1 MTKKK
6 SAPAAPKGFVIL
18 SDAAILF
25 RLPPTLK
32 SEETA
37 KPIKIKVVTAYD
49 IQDNGFAETTSK
61 TMELSKETLEKTKKF
76 FLESYDL
83 VISAAGTIGKT
94 ALISEKI
101 KGNIFPITTMLVIR
115 FTEKKK
121 ENSQAMLLYLK
132 SGAGKKIIKRMTTG
146 SSINIL
152 NIGTM
157 AKMKVPALTADVNKK
172 STALF
177 NKIQAMHKKIAETQE
192 AIASAEELYWK

>member
-1 MTKKK
+1 MAKKK
-6 SAPAAPKGFVIL
+6 STPAAPKGFVIL
-18 SDAAILF
+18 SDAATLF

-32 SEETA
+32 SEDAA

-61 TMELSKETLEKTKKF
+61 TMELTKETLEKTRKF
-76 FLESYDL
+76 FLEPYDV

-101 KGNIFPITTMLVIR
+101 KGKVFPITTMLVIR
-115 FTEKKK
+115 FTEQKK
-121 ENSQAMLLYLK
+121 ENAQAMLLYLR
-132 SGAGKKIIKRMTTG
+132 SAAGKRIIKKMTTG

-157 AKMKVPALTADVNKK
+157 AKMKVPALTGEVKKK
-172 STALF
+172 SAALF
-177 NKIQAMHKKIAETQE
+177 NKLQGMHKKIAETQE
-192 AIASAEELYWK
+192 AIAAAEDLYWN